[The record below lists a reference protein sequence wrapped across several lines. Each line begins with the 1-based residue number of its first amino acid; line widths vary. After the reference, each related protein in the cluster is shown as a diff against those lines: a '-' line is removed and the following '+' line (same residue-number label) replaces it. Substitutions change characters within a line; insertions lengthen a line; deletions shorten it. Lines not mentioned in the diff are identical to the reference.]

1 MAAVADWNGEPEAPR
16 ASVRAGA
23 RLLLWLALALVLA
36 SGLSL
41 ALEHWLPE
49 RWFPLAAVR
58 FDGDLSRVREADLR
72 AAVAPHL
79 DAGLLSVDVGAL
91 RGAVEALPWVSG
103 AAVRRVW
110 PDAVRITVTEQVPV
124 ALWGG
129 GALMNADGE
138 VFRPERL
145 PQGLPRLA
153 GPPGSADRVLTRFRE
168 LRPRLAA
175 VGLETRGLTLDE
187 RRSWTVHLAG
197 DASLRLGREQVA
209 ERMARF
215 LAAWPRIAPEPG
227 RRLVAAD
234 LRYPNGFALQWQ
246 DPVSAKGESRGD

>member
-16 ASVRAGA
+16 ESVRAGA
-23 RLLLWLALALVLA
+23 RLLLWLALAVVLG

-41 ALEHWLPE
+41 ALERWLPE

-58 FDGDLSRVREADLR
+58 FDGDLDRVRAADLR

-79 DAGLLSVDVGAL
+79 DAGLLGVDVTAV
-91 RGAVEALPWVSG
+91 RGAVEALPWVAG

-110 PDAVRITVTEQVPV
+110 PDAVRITVTEQVAV

-129 GALMNADGE
+129 GALMNAAGE

-145 PQGLPRLA
+145 PTGLPRLA
-153 GPPGSADRVLTRFRE
+153 GPPGSADRVLARFRE
-168 LRPRLAA
+168 LHPRLAA
-175 VGLETRGLTLDE
+175 VGLEARGLTLDE

-197 DASLRLGREQVA
+197 DVPLRIGREDVA
-209 ERMARF
+209 ARVARF
-215 LAAWPRIAPEPG
+215 LAAWPRIAAEPG
-227 RRLVAAD
+227 RRLAAAD

-246 DPVSAKGESRGD
+246 ETVSAKGESRGD